1 MKKTLSVAVLLC
13 MMTMLIT
20 ALGTV
25 TSFAALASDEL
36 DISSCT
42 VTGTDKDGGG
52 LYRGS
57 HRRRCKS
64 VGRFGACE
72 YFALLFSEWIPVL
85 QQAGA

>member
-42 VTGTDKDGGG
+42 VISPDKDGGR
-52 LYRGS
+52 LYRGT

-64 VGRFGACE
+64 AGRFGALNISPYCFPNGFL
-72 YFALLFSEWIPVL
+72 YLP
-85 QQAGA
+85 QAGA